1 MRIDNII
8 KFTYCSKY
16 QYQEIFKLIFPE
28 KEDIMNNLWKII
40 KNKKYTTSLLQ
51 KFLIRFI
58 YEPEKLT
65 DNIKIFEEFIEM
77 SSDSTNAGMFI

>member
-1 MRIDNII
+1 
-8 KFTYCSKY
+8 
-16 QYQEIFKLIFPE
+16 
-28 KEDIMNNLWKII
+28 MNNLWKII